1 MSNFIGDRVQRF
13 YKNGDVIFKEN
24 DYGNSMYIIQ
34 SGEVEVSTVKNN
46 QKVVLAKLPK
56 GSIFGEMALIEQP
69 YRSAT
74 VTALS
79 DVSCIEINKVLFN
92 QNMQSIPTWMQ
103 SFFQILVE
111 RLRESNK
118 RQDTYTSYEKAKQ
131 IVILLSEYFRNY
143 QALPDNNK
151 SLLWQ
156 ETIDKLGVML
166 NIPPIFVEKVLNRLI
181 LLKLLR
187 REVDFEKGR
196 RITIND
202 EIHFF
207 QFADYCIQKLYER
220 AGVEGA
226 QTYKSGSQEEI
237 VTLNFIGKLISEQ
250 VGATDFPL
258 DYLEAKCLEHLGYPL
273 SKLEPT
279 LKILIKKGILSKR
292 IDEGIVIYDVNK
304 SKYRDVINRDYIN
317 KKFMEY
323 EVTIGKE

>member
-1 MSNFIGDRVQRF
+1 
-13 YKNGDVIFKEN
+13 
-24 DYGNSMYIIQ
+24 MYIIQ
-34 SGEVEVSTVKNN
+34 SGEVEVSIVKNN

-156 ETIDKLGVML
+156 ETIDKLGAML
-166 NIPPIFVEKVLNRLI
+166 NIPSIFVEKVLNRLI

-187 REVDFEKGR
+187 READFEKGR
-196 RITIND
+196 RFTMGD

-207 QFADYCIQKLYER
+207 QFAEYCTQKLYER
-220 AGVEGA
+220 AGVGGA
-226 QTYKSGSQEEI
+226 QTYESGSQEEI
-237 VTLNFIGKLISEQ
+237 VTLNFIGKLISER